1 MHMKKICS
9 LFIII
14 LVMTITNAGTVS
26 AQAGSTAS
34 AGKVLR
40 HVVMF
45 KFKETSSKA
54 DIENIEKAFAG
65 LSKTIPLIKA
75 FEWGTNNSPE
85 NLNQGLTHCFIGSF
99 SSEKDRDDYLV
110 HPKHVEFTKIA
121 GPHIDKVTVV
131 DYWIK

>member
-1 MHMKKICS
+1 MKKACS

-14 LVMTITNAGTVS
+14 LFMAITNADNAH
-26 AQAGSTAS
+26 AQTGTAS
-34 AGKVLR
+34 PGKVLR

-45 KFKETSSKA
+45 KFKESSSKA
-54 DIENIEKAFAG
+54 DIEKIENAFAG
-65 LSKTIPLIKA
+65 LSKTIPLIKS